1 MKFQSGVLI
10 VQNITA
16 DVINVD
22 NITSEQRDAIPA
34 GELEVGD
41 TVVINSKFYTWDGDE
56 WI

>member
-22 NITSEQRDAIPA
+22 NMTSEQRNAIPT

-41 TVVINSKFYTWDGDE
+41 TVVVNSKFYTWDGDE